1 MKNARLLRLTLLLTI
16 LLYALPFGL
25 TAQTVKKA
33 DDISFR
39 EMDSLFTWFRQNPPA
54 ADGANFTTRW
64 AKTKAFDT
72 YGFEL
77 SDKTWGDYHR
87 YWKTDPLLAA
97 AMEKSYPVLYYLNKA
112 VEQSVADI
120 VSTKVTHGAVI
131 WKLYN
136 MGYIVKTKDACFA
149 LDLNQRGSEQLVDM
163 LDFAVVSHI
172 HGDHNNT
179 IFLDA
184 MVAAGKKV
192 YTPFYKKGTL
202 IDTTREFN
210 FGGVNVRFTMNKQ
223 ADVPVIVA
231 QINCGP
237 SANNYTIYHIGDSR
251 TLEELNPT
259 RHINLFI
266 LHIENAINTG
276 QSVAR
281 VKPDVTIYDH
291 VMELGH
297 AVDKWR
303 WSYQYTYNKIKG
315 LDPAKSLILTWGER
329 LEVGGYRL

>member
-1 MKNARLLRLTLLLTI
+1 MKTARLLRLLTVVVFI
-16 LLYALPFGL
+16 LPLGL
-25 TAQTVKKA
+25 QAQGLKQTSEVK
-33 DDISFR
+33 FC

-54 ADGANFTTRW
+54 ANGSNFQLRW
-64 AKTKAFDT
+64 DKTKALDK

-77 SDKTWGDYHR
+77 SDKTWATYHG
-87 YWKTDPLLAA
+87 YWKTNPSLAA
-97 AMEKSYPVLYYLNKA
+97 DLEKTMPILYYLNKA
-112 VEQSVADI
+112 TEQSVAEI
-120 VSTKVTHGAVI
+120 KATKVTRGAVI

-136 MGYIVKTKDACFA
+136 MGYVVKTRDACFA
-149 LDLNQRGSEQLVDM
+149 LDLNQRGSEALTGV
-163 LDFAVVSHI
+163 LDFAIVSHI

-179 IFLDA
+179 LFLDA
-184 MVAAGKKV
+184 MIAAGKKV

-237 SANNYTIYHIGDSR
+237 SANNYTIYHIGDAR
-251 TLEELNPT
+251 LLEELNPT
-259 RHINLFI
+259 RHVNLFI
-266 LHIENAINTG
+266 LHIENAINTS

-281 VKPDVTIYDH
+281 VKPDITVYDH

-303 WSYQYTYNKIKG
+303 WSYQYTYNKIKN
-315 LDPAKSLILTWGER
+315 LDPAKSWILTWGER
-329 LEVGGYRL
+329 LEVGWNK

>member
-1 MKNARLLRLTLLLTI
+1 MKVVRLSRSLIICLCF
-16 LLYALPFGL
+16 LPIVAN
-25 TAQTVKKA
+25 AQTVEKHNSEL
-33 DDISFR
+33 DRLS
-39 EMDSLFTWFRQNPPA
+39 SWFRKNPPA
-54 ADGANFTTRW
+54 ANGSNFKARWEKTR
-64 AKTKAFDT
+64 ALDT
-72 YGFEL
+72 YGFQL
-77 SDKTWGDYHR
+77 SDTAWSIYHKN
-87 YWKTDPLLAA
+87 WKANPSAA
-97 AMEKSYPVLYYLNKA
+97 ADLEKANPILYYLSKA
-112 VEQSVADI
+112 TEQSAAEI
-120 VSTKVTHGAVI
+120 RSTKVTRGAVI

-149 LDLNQRGSEQLVDM
+149 LDLNQRGSEQLADV

-184 MVAAGKKV
+184 MIAAGKKV

-210 FGGVNVRFTMNKQ
+210 FGEVNVRFTTNMQ

-237 SANNYTIYHIGDSR
+237 SANNYTIYHIGDAR
-251 TLEELNPT
+251 LLDQLNPN

-266 LHIENAINTG
+266 LHIENAINTV

-281 VKPDVTIYDH
+281 VKPDITVYDH

-297 AVDKWR
+297 AVNKWR
-303 WSYQYTYNKIKG
+303 WSYQYTYNKIKN
-315 LDPAKSLILTWGER
+315 LDPAKSWVLTWGER
-329 LEVGGYRL
+329 LEVEK